1 MKNGKTIR
9 ILAVAVL
16 LSLLMIAV
24 PGTPALAA
32 PVITISP
39 ESGAA
44 GTMVTITGT
53 NFESYL
59 GDDIFIFFDNDEIP
73 TSPLV
78 VPQAGS
84 FSFSFNIPGGAEPG
98 KHWIRAKTESTTL
111 DSALFTVPEI
121 EIELSEKIG
130 PVGTLVT
137 INGKGFAADKVVTF
151 CYYNRTRETLDSKPA
166 TSTGEFSYSFT
177 VPDSPAGTHRITI
190 ENAEGDFAEA
200 TFKVLPW
207 ITLIPMSGAVGEIL
221 SVSGNGFGS
230 RRDIAIYFR
239 YDEVA
244 YAKTSEYGK
253 FEGASFNVPAVKPGT
268 YYVTGEDENGN
279 TTKIEFTVIAGA
291 SLDKAAGS
299 VGTELSV
306 SGTGFATGR
315 TVTVKYDD
323 VVVAE
328 VTADN
333 DGAFQ
338 AAFQVPAGQYGDH
351 TVTVTDQVNTRQF
364 VFTMESEAPPVP
376 GLLLPGD
383 NRETMANVYFD
394 WEDATD
400 DSPPVTYHLQ
410 VARDEDFTSI
420 VREKESLTDSEYVL
434 SGVERL
440 AADEKETPYYWRV
453 KATDGAGNESEWS
466 IPWSFYIATLPAP
479 VVRLPETGT
488 KTDAR
493 AYFDWE
499 DVTNLSLP
507 VTYHLQVASDEDF
520 TAIVLEK
527 EGLTDSEYA
536 LSEEEELAVTKK
548 EAPYHWRVKAVDN
561 LATEGKWST
570 PRSFYVGFTFAMPG
584 FVVYTLVGLGVLVV
598 GFLAFWLGR
607 RTAYVQE

>member
-1 MKNGKTIR
+1 MKKGKTIR

-16 LSLLMIAV
+16 LSLLLIAV

-32 PVITISP
+32 PVITVSP
-39 ESGAA
+39 DSGAA
-44 GTMVTITGT
+44 GTMVTVTGT
-53 NFESYL
+53 NFESYR
-59 GDDIFIFFDNDEIP
+59 GDDIFIFFDSEKI
-73 TSPLV
+73 TTGTLV
-78 VPQAGS
+78 VPPAGS

-98 KHWIRAKTESTTL
+98 KHWIRAKTGSTTL
-111 DSALFTVPEI
+111 ASDLFTVPEI
-121 EIELSEKIG
+121 EIELDKETG
-130 PVGTLVT
+130 PVGTRVT

-151 CYYNRTRETLDSKPA
+151 YYYNRTREVLDSKPA
-166 TSTGEFSYSFT
+166 TSTGEFSYSFI
-177 VPDSPAGTHRITI
+177 VPDSPTGTHRITI

-200 TFKVLPW
+200 TFKVLPL
-207 ITLIPMSGAVGEIL
+207 ITLSPMSGAVGEIL
-221 SVSGNGFGS
+221 TVSGNGFGS
-230 RRDIAIYFR
+230 RRDIAIYFK

-244 YAKTSEYGK
+244 YAKTSEYGR
-253 FEGASFNVPAVKPGT
+253 FEEAFFNVPAVKLGT
-268 YYVTGEDENGN
+268 YYVTVEDENGN
-279 TTKIEFTVIAGA
+279 TAKIEFTVVAGV
-291 SLDKAAGS
+291 SLDKAVGS

-306 SGTGFATGR
+306 SGTGFAMGR

-328 VTADN
+328 VTADR

-338 AAFQVPAGQYGDH
+338 TAFQVPASQYGDH
-351 TVTVTDQVNTRQF
+351 TVTITDDVNIGQI
-364 VFTMESEAPPVP
+364 VFTMESETPPVP

-383 NRETMANVYFD
+383 NREAMANVYFD
-394 WEDATD
+394 WEDVTD

-420 VREKESLTDSEYVL
+420 VREKESLTDSDYVL

-440 AADEKETPYYWRV
+440 TADEKETPYYWRV

-466 IPWSFYIATLPAP
+466 IPWSFYMATLPAP
-479 VVRLPETGT
+479 VLRLPETGT
-488 KTDAR
+488 KADAR
-493 AYFDWE
+493 AYFDWD

-527 EGLTDSEYA
+527 EGLTDSEYV
-536 LSEEEELAVTKK
+536 LSEEEELAATKK
-548 EAPYHWRVKAVDN
+548 EAPYHWRVKAADN

-570 PRSFYVGFTFAMPG
+570 PGSFYVGFTFALPG

-607 RTAYVQE
+607 RTAYIQE